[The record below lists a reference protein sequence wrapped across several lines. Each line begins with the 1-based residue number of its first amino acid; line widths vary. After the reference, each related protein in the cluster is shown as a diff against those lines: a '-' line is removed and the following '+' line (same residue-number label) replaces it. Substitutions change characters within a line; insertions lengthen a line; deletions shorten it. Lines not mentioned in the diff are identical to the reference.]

1 MLRSKVSALASRMR
15 NKLKTDLVTA
25 AIDEFIQVIQDL
37 VPPEYK
43 KHMIDRLNKSSQIEQ
58 SRDSNEVRREGTAN
72 LDDNAV
78 SEKFR
83 KIAEKFLLQEEK
95 KAE

>member
-1 MLRSKVSALASRMR
+1 MR
-15 NKLKTDLVTA
+15 NKLKTDLVTD

-43 KHMIDRLNKSSQIEQ
+43 KHMIDKLNKSSQIEQ
-58 SRDSNEVRREGTAN
+58 SVDSNEVRREGTAN

-78 SEKFR
+78 SEKFQ
-83 KIAEKFLLQEEK
+83 KIAEKFLLQEEN

>member
-1 MLRSKVSALASRMR
+1 MR
-15 NKLKTDLVTA
+15 NKLKTDLVTD

-37 VPPEYK
+37 VPPKYK
-43 KHMIDRLNKSSQIEQ
+43 KYMIEKLNKSSQIQ
-58 SRDSNEVRREGTAN
+58 QFGDSNEVRREGTAN

-78 SEKFR
+78 NKKFQ
-83 KIAEKFLLQEEK
+83 KIAEKFLLQEDE

>member
-1 MLRSKVSALASRMR
+1 MR
-15 NKLKTDLVTA
+15 NKLKTDLVTD

-43 KHMIDRLNKSSQIEQ
+43 KHMIDKLNKSSQIEQ
-58 SRDSNEVRREGTAN
+58 SGDSNEIRREGTAN

-78 SEKFR
+78 SEKFQ
-83 KIAEKFLLQEEK
+83 KIAEKFLLQEEN

>member
-1 MLRSKVSALASRMR
+1 MR
-15 NKLKTDLVTA
+15 NKLKTDLVTD

-43 KHMIDRLNKSSQIEQ
+43 KHMIEKLNKSSQIQ
-58 SRDSNEVRREGTAN
+58 QFGDSNEVRREGTAN
-72 LDDNAV
+72 LDDNDV
-78 SEKFR
+78 SEKFQ
-83 KIAEKFLLQEEK
+83 KIAEKFLLQEEN